1 MQLAIVFQQLLRGPV
16 YAPTHFAIFR
26 QLLQAGASHR
36 YDTLLVFF
44 WDRYHYCL
52 LLFKFSWEYG
62 NEMAEIGTKIDHTAV
77 TISEAANSPV
87 EGSFTKLTSRSQLL
101 LGQRSLSSDLRD
113 SAISGVPRTR
123 GHYAGTTKLA
133 GEKGCAFSWLHVS
146 LDYWH

>member
-1 MQLAIVFQQLLRGPV
+1 MQLAIVFQRLLHGPV

-44 WDRYHYCL
+44 GIDLTIVYCY
-52 LLFKFSWEYG
+52 SNSVG
-62 NEMAEIGTKIDHTAV
+62 SMVTKWRRLV
-77 TISEAANSPV
+77 LKSTIRPV
-87 EGSFTKLTSRSQLL
+87 EGSFTKLTSQSQLL